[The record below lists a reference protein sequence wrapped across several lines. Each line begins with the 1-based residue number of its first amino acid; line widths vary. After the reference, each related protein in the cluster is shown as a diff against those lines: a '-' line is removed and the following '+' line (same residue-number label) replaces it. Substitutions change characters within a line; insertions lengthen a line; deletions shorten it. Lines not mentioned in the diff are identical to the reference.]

1 MDTTEAPTTGIFKVL
16 DRLIRPL
23 LDKHARS
30 KTIFDGSDLICRL
43 HNSAANGYLRASA
56 HLRTFDDTDLY
67 TMPPHESSLHMLCEF
82 LSHYGS
88 IQMEGIPIDAIRQ
101 LAHIAL
107 TENAAVYDN
116 KFYKQTLGSA
126 MGSLF
131 TVILPNIFIWK

>member
-1 MDTTEAPTTGIFKVL
+1 
-16 DRLIRPL
+16 
-23 LDKHARS
+23 
-30 KTIFDGSDLICRL
+30 
-43 HNSAANGYLRASA
+43 
-56 HLRTFDDTDLY
+56 
-67 TMPPHESSLHMLCEF
+67 
-82 LSHYGS
+82 
-88 IQMEGIPIDAIRQ
+88 MEGIPIDAIRQ